1 MQGNDKVIDHL
12 NQILYNELRAINQYF
27 LHSRM
32 LADWGLNKFAEYEYG
47 ESMDEMKHADQL
59 IQRILFLEG
68 LPNLQNLGHLYI
80 AENPIEILDNDLK
93 LEHEAIP
100 DLKKAIFEM
109 LRVTKKGGYVIFDIQ
124 NIQNHEINEIYKKH
138 IYENSNFFGK
148 FYKTC
153 KNFIKLILRKGIT
166 EWDFA
171 IYEVPSDPLSIIN
184 ELRLKKIDDFQ
195 TLVPVTKDNIT
206 TLIEIQSDFD
216 MYPRIIFLVKI

>member
-68 LPNLQNLGHLYI
+68 LPNLQNLGNLYI

-100 DLKKAIFEM
+100 DLKKAILACEDVKDFVSRDLLQKILEREEEHVDH
-109 LRVTKKGGYVIFDIQ
+109 LETQLTLLEQVGK
-124 NIQNHEINEIYKKH
+124 
-138 IYENSNFFGK
+138 ENF
-148 FYKTC
+148 
-153 KNFIKLILRKGIT
+153 
-166 EWDFA
+166 
-171 IYEVPSDPLSIIN
+171 
-184 ELRLKKIDDFQ
+184 LKSQ
-195 TLVPVTKDNIT
+195 A
-206 TLIEIQSDFD
+206 
-216 MYPRIIFLVKI
+216 